1 MPAAPTSEE
10 RQIFLACR
18 AIFSG
23 GYAGIR
29 KTKTIRTRLEMHE
42 SSLRRL
48 IPNYNLT
55 VVVPI
60 VKALLEKRLFGS
72 SAKAEAYFPG
82 LFEPC
87 PVRQTQNAALEQE
100 ASRSNEEVLEVISQ
114 SYEEQGSEG
123 EEGRGEVVA
132 VPAPA
137 PTNIHFAQEVKVEQG
152 DDSDETLT
160 PERPTASLFPLYLPY
175 HAQHRILTNVQQV
188 LEECIFEFMRKW
200 LPENLERNGWDCA
213 AAVELTKWTRPPF
226 KWTSQIPESAF
237 HPTDLKLESILL
249 KVVQIRHTA
258 VHRLPTTAR
267 GVCDFVGIAKKL
279 AETLGDSLRTS
290 QLENLHHDLQEKIQI
305 LEFNKNVLEENLACQ
320 LRNIEAER
328 ELLNCREER
337 LRAKTVEDDRENKL
351 MMGLLLEESLE
362 QIFKTEGAQP
372 ETEQGLL
379 RLDKKCAS
387 FGHLSSR
394 DHWDLLFYFSVLVGV
409 CAALH
414 QPVG

>member
-1 MPAAPTSEE
+1 MNVIDPT
-10 RQIFLACR
+10 
-18 AIFSG
+18 
-23 GYAGIR
+23 
-29 KTKTIRTRLEMHE
+29 
-42 SSLRRL
+42 
-48 IPNYNLT
+48 
-55 VVVPI
+55 
-60 VKALLEKRLFGS
+60 
-72 SAKAEAYFPG
+72 
-82 LFEPC
+82 
-87 PVRQTQNAALEQE
+87 
-100 ASRSNEEVLEVISQ
+100 
-114 SYEEQGSEG
+114 
-123 EEGRGEVVA
+123 
-132 VPAPA
+132 
-137 PTNIHFAQEVKVEQG
+137 
-152 DDSDETLT
+152 DETLT

-387 FGHLSSR
+387 FGQFVCGWVR
-394 DHWDLLFYFSVLVGV
+394 DRLAKDASVFRLAIIGISCFILMFLWVFVRRFMYVTGI
-409 CAALH
+409 L
-414 QPVG
+414 

>member
-1 MPAAPTSEE
+1 MPAAPISEQ
-10 RQIFLACR
+10 RQIFFACR

-23 GYAGIR
+23 VNANIR
-29 KTKTIRTRLEMHE
+29 KTKAIRTRMEMHE

-48 IPNYNLT
+48 IPNYDLT
-55 VVVPI
+55 RVLPI
-60 VKALLEKRLFGS
+60 VKLLLEKGLFGS
-72 SAKAEAYFPG
+72 SVKAQAYFPG

-87 PVRQTQNAALEQE
+87 PVRQTQHAVLEQE
-100 ASRSNEEVLEVISQ
+100 ASRSNEEVLEEISV

-123 EEGRGEVVA
+123 EEERGQTVA
-132 VPAPA
+132 DPAPV
-137 PTNIHFAQEVKVEQG
+137 PTEVDFTEEVKVEQEN
-152 DDSDETLT
+152 DSDETLT

-188 LEECIFEFMRKW
+188 LEECIFDFMRKW
-200 LPENLERNGWDCA
+200 LPDNLERNGWDCA

-226 KWTSQIPESAF
+226 RWTSQIPEGALQL
-237 HPTDLKLESILL
+237 TDLKLESILSQ
-249 KVVQIRHTA
+249 VVRIRHTA

-267 GVCDFVGIAKKL
+267 RVCDLVGIAKKL
-279 AETLGDSLRTS
+279 AEALGDSLRTS
-290 QLENLHHDLQEKIQI
+290 QLESLHHDLQDKIQI

-328 ELLNCREER
+328 ELLNHQEER

-362 QIFKTEGAQP
+362 QIFKADGAQP
-372 ETEQGLL
+372 ETERGWL
-379 RLDKKCAS
+379 RLGNKSAS

-394 DHWDLLFYFSVLVGV
+394 NYWALLFYFSVLVGA